1 MFRKGGGANM
11 NGIMSGIE
19 DRENFENGTP
29 SRVEELAAANLKTLG
44 GDQQDKGFDP
54 LTTFLLQYG
63 PAIASQPAQG
73 KGLSGLISTGL
84 AAAEKP
90 VANLLENQ
98 AAKRKYMRDLKAG
111 ATELA
116 IKQAGDES
124 LLEKRLAGQKELAE
138 MELGGEGMFSTMD
151 VMKTYG
157 YDSRVQADNRKKF
170 ENNNLETK
178 ARDAFGSQLSDEIF
192 IGGKHGKLDDY
203 ERKENVGKVY
213 YDVTDGNFKRLR
225 RNTDKS
231 YSYEIIDIT
240 SFDPKTDKK
249 DNTVQLSDFAI
260 ETNKAIEERR
270 KIKEA
275 EEKIKRNQLLRSQP
289 NIDPYSGA

>member
-1 MFRKGGGANM
+1 MSRIFRRPMFRKGGGANM

-19 DRENFENGTP
+19 DRENFQEGTP

-63 PAIASQPAQG
+63 PQVAGQTG
-73 KGLSGLISTGL
+73 GGNLIGNL
-84 AAAEKP
+84 LLAAEKP
-90 VANLLENQ
+90 VQNIIENQ
-98 AAKRKYMRDLKAG
+98 AERRKYLRDLKAG

-124 LLEKRLAGQKELAE
+124 LLEKKLAGQKELAE

-240 SFDPKTDKK
+240 SFDPEADKAKVVPKEKFPGERSETPGYRRPPKEFSIKPTDP
-249 DNTVQLSDFAI
+249 F
-260 ETNKAIEERR
+260 
-270 KIKEA
+270 
-275 EEKIKRNQLLRSQP
+275 
-289 NIDPYSGA
+289 DPYGGA

>member
-1 MFRKGGGANM
+1 MSRIFRRPMFRKGGGANM
-11 NGIMSGIE
+11 NGIMSGIT
-19 DRENFENGTP
+19 DRENFQEGTP

-54 LTTFLLQYG
+54 LTSFLLQYG
-63 PAIASQPAQG
+63 PALASQTPTG
-73 KGLSGLISTGL
+73 SGLSGLISTGL
-84 AAAEKP
+84 AAADKP
-90 VANLLENQ
+90 VKSLLEQQ
-98 AAKRKYMRDLKAG
+98 AEKRKYLRDLKAG

-116 IKQAGDES
+116 IKQAGEES
-124 LLEKRLAGQKELAE
+124 LLEKKLAGQKELAE
-138 MELGGEGMFSTMD
+138 GEGMFSTMD

-178 ARDAFGSQLSDEIF
+178 ARNAFGSQLSDEIF
-192 IGGKHGKLDDY
+192 IGGKHGKLDDF
-203 ERKENVGKVY
+203 EKKDNVGKVY

-240 SFDPKTDKK
+240 TFDPEADKAK
-249 DNTVQLSDFAI
+249 VIPKEKFPGEKS
-260 ETNKAIEERR
+260 ETPGYRR
-270 KIKEA
+270 PPKEFTIPKIDTF
-275 EEKIKRNQLLRSQP
+275 
-289 NIDPYSGA
+289 DPYSGA